1 MYYNYLNR
9 QKNLEVT
16 VKIYQ
21 KTNTKYREGMASS
34 FDLNQAQNNFIQ
46 ANTDYTMS
54 IMDLLQNKIE
64 LEKFLTRSADQFMEV
79 K

>member
-1 MYYNYLNR
+1 
-9 QKNLEVT
+9 
-16 VKIYQ
+16 
-21 KTNTKYREGMASS
+21 MASS

-46 ANTDYTMS
+46 ANADYTMA

-64 LEKFLTRSADQFMEV
+64 LEKFLTRSADQFEEG